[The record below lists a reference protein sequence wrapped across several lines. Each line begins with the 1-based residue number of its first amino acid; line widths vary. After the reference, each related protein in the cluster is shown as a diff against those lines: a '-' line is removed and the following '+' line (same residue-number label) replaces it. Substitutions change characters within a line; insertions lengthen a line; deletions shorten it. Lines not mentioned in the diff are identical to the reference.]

1 MDEAGAEDLNAV
13 ADGGEADEMP
23 EEASKTAADE
33 PVDDESAQ
41 VEGDADDPE
50 TRATRREGLN

>member
-1 MDEAGAEDLNAV
+1 MAE
-13 ADGGEADEMP
+13 GGEADEMP
-23 EEASKTAADE
+23 EEASETAADE

-50 TRATRREGLN
+50 TKATRREGLN